1 MVKQNITQTNKC
13 SGGGGQLRNSIN
25 PSKNILYKNIKEINL
40 TLVLILG
47 VLFIA
52 ISGCT
57 SYAIF
62 SDVET
67 SNNVIV
73 AKVGKVSEEK
83 EFTYTGACEEYE
95 VKYNGY
101 YKIEAWGAGSG
112 AGALGGYT
120 SGITKLKKDE
130 VLYVC
135 VGQQGY
141 NKDSTTSATF
151 NGGGA
156 SSATSSGSSGP
167 TGAGATD
174 IRLVN
179 GSSWDDTTGLN
190 SRIMVA
196 GGAGGGFAPDAA
208 GGGLYGL
215 PGYSTS
221 YTYYTMVGKA
231 GSQTSGGATPEKD
244 SDCAQTNGT
253 AGGFGYGGTG
263 GKSSASSSDTGGG
276 GGGGG
281 GYFGGSG
288 GSGLCNGTFP
298 GGGGSAFI
306 SGYAGVNAIT
316 SSSSRTLT
324 YNTLHYSNKYFIDG
338 KMQTGIN
345 SGNGKA
351 KITYISANQP
361 ARTNKALDKVRY
373 IKDCTN
379 GSTANTSNHWVE
391 LQAIYNGENV
401 AKGKIATG
409 TGALTDASYITNGD
423 LTSSSY
429 AEIKSGTQCIIIDLG
444 QEYDLDEIAVWHY
457 YTDER
462 TYNNNITY
470 VSSDNETWNAVI
482 NKEEKETSEGKRV
495 TAFES
500 LLLTISSG
508 ENGSL
513 SCTNNTTGI
522 TSSTSLTVNKGE
534 SITCTGTPNSWYQ
547 VSSLKIDDD
556 SYTSGTA
563 FTYNYDYNK
572 TIKATFE
579 KKDTTPPT
587 TPVLTNSSNE
597 EWTTGPVTIT
607 ATSTD
612 TESGVKTFQ
621 YSYDN
626 STWYNWNDG
635 DLEDITDGKKGTG
648 VWSAVRDATVYI
660 RAIDNVGNISEPAT
674 TKVRIKEATLS
685 CDCAYRSSYTV
696 STGGSWKCSA
706 GHTHTTGYI
715 HYCVCSDGN
724 TYKYTDYA
732 TYPDGSYIV
741 TYRWV
746 CPTWNNYTAI

>member
-1 MVKQNITQTNKC
+1 MKKKNYF
-13 SGGGGQLRNSIN
+13 
-25 PSKNILYKNIKEINL
+25 KNILYKNVKECNI
-40 TLVLILG
+40 VLLLAIG
-47 VLFIA
+47 VLFITM
-52 ISGCT
+52 SGYV

-62 SDVET
+62 SDT
-67 SNNVIV
+67 LISNNLITG
-73 AKVGKVSEEK
+73 KIGKVSEEK

-101 YKIEAWGAGSG
+101 YKIEAWGASGGDAVYGSHTSV
-112 AGALGGYT
+112 AGNGGYT
-120 SGITKLKKDE
+120 NGIIKLNKGE
-130 VLYVC
+130 ILNIC
-135 VGQQGY
+135 VGGAGT
-141 NKDSTTSATF
+141 KAVMPDSTGTATNAGGY
-151 NGGGA
+151 NGGGTGYTVYQTD
-156 SSATSSGSSGP
+156 SSACSGGGGS
-167 TGAGATD
+167 TD
-174 IRLVN
+174 IRLV
-179 GSSWDDTTGLN
+179 GGAVDDAENLN

-196 GGAGGGFAPDAA
+196 GGGAGTCLTWYARDNDYYKYTGGN
-208 GGGLYGL
+208 GGGL
-215 PGYSTS
+215 
-221 YTYYTMVGKA
+221 VGKDGSAYSGYTA
-231 GSQTSGGATPEKD
+231 GVGGTQLKGGTGYSQTSG
-244 SDCAQTNGT
+244 
-253 AGGFGYGGTG
+253 FGIGGTG
-263 GKSSASSSDTGGG
+263 QNASNDTGSG
-276 GGGGG
+276 
-281 GYFGGSG
+281 GGSG
-288 GSGLCNGTFP
+288 YY
-298 GGGGSAFI
+298 GGGGSTSYASAGGGSSFI
-306 SGYAGVNAIT
+306 SGYAGVNAIVEGST
-316 SSSSRTLT
+316 TNPRSHTN
-324 YNTLHYSNKYFIDG
+324 NTLHYSNKYFINNTMTPG
-338 KMQTGIN
+338 TN
-345 SGNGKA
+345 TGNGKA
-351 KITYISANQP
+351 KITYISASQP
-361 ARTNKALDKVRY
+361 TRTNKALDKVRY
-373 IKDCTN
+373 IKDCMNGNNTDSTN
-379 GSTANTSNHWVE
+379 RWNE

-401 AKGKIATG
+401 AKGITPVTSDGGSITKVN
-409 TGALTDASYITNGD
+409 YITDGD
-423 LTSSSY
+423 IGSTGGTDGYTTS
-429 AEIKSGTQCIIIDLG
+429 KCIIIDLG
-444 QEYDLDEIAVWHY
+444 QEYDLDEIAIWHNWHSAY
-457 YTDER
+457 STTKE
-462 TYNNNITY
+462 TVTY
-470 VSSDNETWNAVI
+470 VSSDNETWNAVM
-482 NKEEKETSEGKRV
+482 NKEEIETSEGKRV

-563 FTYNYDYNK
+563 FTYNYNYNK

-587 TPVLTNSSNE
+587 IPVLTNSSNE
-597 EWTTGPVTIT
+597 EWTTSSVTIT

>member
-1 MVKQNITQTNKC
+1 MKKKNYF
-13 SGGGGQLRNSIN
+13 
-25 PSKNILYKNIKEINL
+25 KNILYKNVKECNI
-40 TLVLILG
+40 VLLLAIG
-47 VLFIA
+47 VLFITM
-52 ISGCT
+52 SGYV

-62 SDVET
+62 SDT
-67 SNNVIV
+67 LISNNLITG
-73 AKVGKVSEEK
+73 KIGKVSEEK

-101 YKIEAWGAGSG
+101 YKIEAWGAQGGTFSG
-112 AGALGGYT
+112 YTDNSKGGYT
-120 SGITKLKKDE
+120 SGIIKLNKDE
-130 VLYVC
+130 KLYFC
-135 VGQQGY
+135 VGGAGCQCGG
-141 NKDSTTSATF
+141 TF
-151 NGGGA
+151 NGGGRGGNGEQ
-156 SSATSSGSSGP
+156 SGTSGG
-167 TGAGATD
+167 GATD
-174 IRLVN
+174 VRLVSGAVN
-179 GSSWDDTTGLN
+179 DTEGLN

-196 GGAGGGFAPDAA
+196 A
-208 GGGLYGL
+208 
-215 PGYSTS
+215 
-221 YTYYTMVGKA
+221 
-231 GSQTSGGATPEKD
+231 
-244 SDCAQTNGT
+244 
-253 AGGFGYGGTG
+253 
-263 GKSSASSSDTGGG
+263 
-276 GGGGG
+276 
-281 GYFGGSG
+281 
-288 GSGLCNGTFP
+288 
-298 GGGGSAFI
+298 GGGGSATGQYSSAGGNSTAGGLIGTDGGYYSGHTYSNQNGKGATQTSGGSAGSNIYGGSGTASAGTFGIGGANNTLSTNIGAGAGGGGYYGGGAGGATGGGGSGQGGGGGSSFI
-306 SGYAGVNAIT
+306 SGYAGVNAIVEGST
-316 SSSSRTLT
+316 TNPRSHTN
-324 YNTLHYSNKYFIDG
+324 NTLHYSNKYFINNTMTPG
-338 KMQTGIN
+338 TN
-345 SGNGKA
+345 TGNGKA
-351 KITYISANQP
+351 KITYISASQP
-361 ARTNKALDKVRY
+361 TRTNKALDKVRY
-373 IKDCTN
+373 IKDCMNGNNTDSTN
-379 GSTANTSNHWVE
+379 RWNE

-401 AKGKIATG
+401 AKGITPVTSDGGSITKVN
-409 TGALTDASYITNGD
+409 YITDGD
-423 LTSSSY
+423 IGSTGGTDGYTTS
-429 AEIKSGTQCIIIDLG
+429 KCIIIDLG
-444 QEYDLDEIAVWHY
+444 QEYDLDEIAIWHNWDSAY
-457 YTDER
+457 STTKE
-462 TYNNNITY
+462 TVTY

-587 TPVLTNSSNE
+587 PPVLTNSSNE

-626 STWYNWNDG
+626 STWNDWDG
-635 DLEDITDGKKGTG
+635 DLEDITDGKKGTD